1 MWSYIAQRLILVLLV
16 AFLVSI
22 LIFVCLNFLPGS
34 PVDAILGPNA
44 PPEQRQELIKAMNL
58 DAPPVQRYLE
68 WLSGIFRGDMGKSI
82 HSREEVSTLIKQRFP
97 ATLELGLLSLVLS
110 LSISLPVGIYS
121 GIRRGSVGDVLGTA
135 FAMAAVSMPVFW
147 TGILLIL
154 FFSLKL
160 GWFPASGYVPFVED
174 PLQNLKLMVLP
185 AIAIS
190 TTSTAMVM
198 RQTRSGILEVLS
210 QDYVRTA
217 WAKGLRERTVV
228 LRHAFRNAMIPIMT
242 VFGFQVAMIFAGAVL
257 VETIFAIPGMGR
269 LLVDAIYSRDFV
281 VVQSVAFFVGVLV
294 LLVNTAVDISYAL
307 IDPRI
312 RLR

>member
-1 MWSYIAQRLILVLLV
+1 
-16 AFLVSI
+16 
-22 LIFVCLNFLPGS
+22 
-34 PVDAILGPNA
+34 
-44 PPEQRQELIKAMNL
+44 
-58 DAPPVQRYLE
+58 
-68 WLSGIFRGDMGKSI
+68 
-82 HSREEVSTLIKQRFP
+82 
-97 ATLELGLLSLVLS
+97 
-110 LSISLPVGIYS
+110 
-121 GIRRGSVGDVLGTA
+121 
-135 FAMAAVSMPVFW
+135 
-147 TGILLIL
+147 
-154 FFSLKL
+154 
-160 GWFPASGYVPFVED
+160 
-174 PLQNLKLMVLP
+174 MVLP